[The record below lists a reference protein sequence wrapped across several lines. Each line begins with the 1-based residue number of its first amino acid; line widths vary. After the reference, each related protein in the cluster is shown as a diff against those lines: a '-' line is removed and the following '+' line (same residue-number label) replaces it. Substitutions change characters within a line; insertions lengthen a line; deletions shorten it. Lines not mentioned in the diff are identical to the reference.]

1 LIIPHSDGAGDAVMA
16 PATSTRAGVSNWIG
30 ERVGIGNGQWKR
42 TRGSAAR
49 YIVRPSAQ
57 SVRLLPNASYVEGAS
72 LGLPET
78 TAVQAVRFAKIGLC
92 SKVLITGAVAKIGA
106 TTPEAQRADK
116 RAVKM

>member
-16 PATSTRAGVSNWIG
+16 PATRAGVSDRIG

-42 TRGSAAR
+42 THGSAAR
-49 YIVRPSAQ
+49 YIVRPSVQ

-72 LGLPET
+72 LGLPAT

-92 SKVLITGAVAKIGA
+92 SKVPGAVAKIGR